1 MLFFHVCFESI
12 LQKAKLYLLLGVEL
26 IVFEPYASDKR
37 THPKFIVYQKS
48 TTLKTLEQR

>member
-12 LQKAKLYLLLGVEL
+12 LQKAKLHLLLGVEL

-37 THPKFIVYQKS
+37 THPKLIVRVCKS
-48 TTLKTLEQR
+48 TSENLKQR